1 MPFCPQGEE
10 LVPLTRVRRLVIPHM
25 RRDILSRVPLR
36 QRRVKQAAGDS
47 AHLPSVRTY
56 QAIHPVLEC
65 AWIAA
70 CCCSVALSGC
80 NLQFFWE
87 SAGTIRETFV
97 SGSALPGYGRPT
109 DLRGYWRRILSLCW
123 EFSALSEKLLHIRT
137 RLHLAEPA
145 PGCVC
150 LLSISPWITSRTTT
164 V

>member
-1 MPFCPQGEE
+1 MNS
-10 LVPLTRVRRLVIPHM
+10 VPVTRVWRLVIPHM

-70 CCCSVALSGC
+70 YCCSVALSGC

-87 SAGTIRETFV
+87 RTALAGSRYSPFAAIGALARQLPICCIRSRPQNGPQELLTLLT
-97 SGSALPGYGRPT
+97 LPGVH
-109 DLRGYWRRILSLCW
+109 
-123 EFSALSEKLLHIRT
+123 ALSEKLLLRTATVCIPVAVRFVILRDIRLFN
-137 RLHLAEPA
+137 LHQ
-145 PGCVC
+145 
-150 LLSISPWITSRTTT
+150 
-164 V
+164 